1 MKYQFHSS
9 KWLARTAAGTGPSGV
24 SQTLVALLMA
34 FAIITTSYSGL
45 AQADRRHGNSHHS
58 GHNSGLISSGI
69 LPRHWTRRLR
79 LDDTQVTAINGI
91 IQEQQQALQS
101 LQEQIKQLRG
111 ELWVI
116 VQNGVVADPT
126 DPVDDTTDPV
136 DDGTDPA
143 DDSTDPADD
152 STDPVD
158 DSTDPVDYST
168 DPVTSDVDMLAVE
181 IAELVKQ
188 VIVIKTDI
196 RTRIYQLL
204 TPEQQ
209 AKLDELIE
217 RRFGDLPTDGSGSD
231 DDGMADDGTDDDGSG
246 DDGMVDDGC
255 GDQVS
260 GDDGAGDDSAGD
272 DCAGDDGAGDDSA
285 GDDSAGDDD
294 SADQGTGD
302 PV

>member
-1 MKYQFHSS
+1 LQQSIALKECKHMKYQFHSS

-136 DDGTDPA
+136 DD
-143 DDSTDPADD
+143 STDPADD
-152 STDPVD
+152 STGPVD
-158 DSTDPVDYST
+158 DSTDPVDDST

-181 IAELVKQ
+181 IAELVNQ

-217 RRFGDLPTDGSGSD
+217 RRFGDLQTDDNGSD

-246 DDGMVDDGC
+246 DDVMDDDGS
-255 GDQVS
+255 GDQGNGDDAMDDDGS
-260 GDDGAGDDSAGD
+260 GDDGS
-272 DCAGDDGAGDDSA
+272 GDDGT
-285 GDDSAGDDD
+285 
-294 SADQGTGD
+294 DQGTGD

>member
-158 DSTDPVDYST
+158 DSTDPV
-168 DPVTSDVDMLAVE
+168 TSDVDMLAVE
-181 IAELVKQ
+181 IAELVNQ

-246 DDGMVDDGC
+246 DDAMDDDGS
-255 GDQVS
+255 GDQGS
-260 GDDGAGDDSAGD
+260 GDDGAGDAN
-272 DCAGDDGAGDDSA
+272 AGDDGA

>member
-158 DSTDPVDYST
+158 DSTDPV
-168 DPVTSDVDMLAVE
+168 TSDVDMLAVE

-217 RRFGDLPTDGSGSD
+217 RRFGDLQTDDNGSD

-246 DDGMVDDGC
+246 DDVMDDDGS
-255 GDQVS
+255 GDQGNGDDAMDDDGS
-260 GDDGAGDDSAGD
+260 GDDGS
-272 DCAGDDGAGDDSA
+272 GDDGT
-285 GDDSAGDDD
+285 
-294 SADQGTGD
+294 DQGTGD